1 MSSKTNLPLERA
13 KKIFKCIS
21 SDKKFNTFESIY
33 YNILPALKWHHYIRY
48 VWHSLLFSW
57 WNVCFPAASILCF
70 VLILLSKSILWYFS
84 LLDLKKKLKLNFVKK
99 DYLDLELHTKKLKK
113 QFTFSSE
120 FFSHSQFA
128 NTISQSVL
136 VLLTVTKIFFLT
148 CFV

>member
-1 MSSKTNLPLERA
+1 M
-13 KKIFKCIS
+13 
-21 SDKKFNTFESIY
+21 
-33 YNILPALKWHHYIRY
+33 
-48 VWHSLLFSW
+48 
-57 WNVCFPAASILCF
+57 LCF
-70 VLILLSKSILWYFS
+70 NPIEQVNIMIFQLAG
-84 LLDLKKKLKLNFVKK
+84 LKKKLKLNFVKK
-99 DYLDLELHTKKLKK
+99 DYLDLELHTTKLKK